1 MKKKPSLQLLITGG
15 LLLVAA
21 FILSM
26 TYLFQNYLLDDF
38 YLHHKSRT
46 LMQVAEDVANGIAEE
61 EDIND
66 LLRRSSLNN
75 EVCIY
80 LVGSRSGIASSRDNN
95 NCALHYFGISE
106 IRQIL
111 ETTVEDGGEHLF
123 KDLTLQFPDG
133 QSTDMVLYAKA
144 LNDSQESG
152 FVLVSSVMTPLDST
166 MATLRSQFW
175 IIAGVVLLATLLL
188 GLLLSRI
195 FLRPFAA
202 IGREAVRLPQG
213 DYDPDNAKSR
223 IREFA
228 ELNETLNRANEGIR
242 KADKAKRDLLANV
255 THDLRTP
262 LTMIIGYGEMIRDF
276 PEDDPQP
283 NAEVIISEAKSLNG
297 LVSDLLDASR
307 TEAGMKLEKETVS
320 LKPFLEEVVRQYE
333 GYCASQNALLQLE
346 MAEECTAEIDPKRMQ
361 QVLCNFL
368 NNALH
373 YNDKEE
379 KKILLK
385 AEREGDA
392 VTVSV
397 TDNGE
402 GIAEEDLPLVWE
414 RYFKVDREH
423 KRSQQG
429 SGIGLF
435 LAKAI
440 LEAHQ
445 CPYGVDSKE
454 GEYSRFWFRLPLK
467 AVPEV

>member
-1 MKKKPSLQLLITGG
+1 
-15 LLLVAA
+15 
-21 FILSM
+21 
-26 TYLFQNYLLDDF
+26 
-38 YLHHKSRT
+38 
-46 LMQVAEDVANGIAEE
+46 
-61 EDIND
+61 
-66 LLRRSSLNN
+66 
-75 EVCIY
+75 
-80 LVGSRSGIASSRDNN
+80 
-95 NCALHYFGISE
+95 
-106 IRQIL
+106 
-111 ETTVEDGGEHLF
+111 
-123 KDLTLQFPDG
+123 
-133 QSTDMVLYAKA
+133 
-144 LNDSQESG
+144 
-152 FVLVSSVMTPLDST
+152 
-166 MATLRSQFW
+166 
-175 IIAGVVLLATLLL
+175 
-188 GLLLSRI
+188 
-195 FLRPFAA
+195 
-202 IGREAVRLPQG
+202 
-213 DYDPDNAKSR
+213 
-223 IREFA
+223 
-228 ELNETLNRANEGIR
+228 
-242 KADKAKRDLLANV
+242 
-255 THDLRTP
+255 
-262 LTMIIGYGEMIRDF
+262 MIIGYGEMIRDF